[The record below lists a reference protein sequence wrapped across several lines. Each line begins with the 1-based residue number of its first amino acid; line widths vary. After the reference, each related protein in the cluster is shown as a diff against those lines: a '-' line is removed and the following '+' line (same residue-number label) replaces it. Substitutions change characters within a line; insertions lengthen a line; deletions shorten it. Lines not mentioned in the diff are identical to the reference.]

1 MKNIVVAGA
10 GFGGVRCALDL
21 AFYLKN
27 FSDYKIVVFDQNL
40 YHLYTPSLYEVAT
53 AEIQKRCVCLPYQHL
68 FDGKQISFIHA
79 KIDKIDAQEKIVK
92 LVNGDRIP
100 YEFLVLALGG
110 TTDYFGISGLE
121 KCSFGLKSLREAVGL
136 RNHLREVFQK
146 AKTDSSEQLK
156 EDLRIVVGGGGFSGV
171 ELAGELIV
179 YVNRLSQEYRL
190 DPRKVALVLV
200 EASLN
205 LLPGL
210 SEKISN
216 LAKIRLEKL
225 GVKILTQAGIAEVK
239 NDLLIL
245 ANGHVLPT
253 ATIIWAGG
261 IRAAQVIEESGMM
274 VDKKGRL
281 TVDENLRS
289 LERKEIFALGDNACF
304 IDQKT
309 GNPVPGQAE
318 AAIDQ
323 GNLIAKN
330 IIASISGRPLKKYY
344 PKISGFIIPI
354 GGNYAIASVF
364 GIIFTGYLAMA
375 LKKLIE
381 LRYLLSILPPLKA
394 LRVFSHEAQ
403 LLLE

>member
-1 MKNIVVAGA
+1 
-10 GFGGVRCALDL
+10 
-21 AFYLKN
+21 
-27 FSDYKIVVFDQNL
+27 
-40 YHLYTPSLYEVAT
+40 
-53 AEIQKRCVCLPYQHL
+53 
-68 FDGKQISFIHA
+68 
-79 KIDKIDAQEKIVK
+79 
-92 LVNGDRIP
+92 
-100 YEFLVLALGG
+100 
-110 TTDYFGISGLE
+110 
-121 KCSFGLKSLREAVGL
+121 
-136 RNHLREVFQK
+136 
-146 AKTDSSEQLK
+146 
-156 EDLRIVVGGGGFSGV
+156 GGGFSGV